1 MEQQGS
7 GAGGR
12 ARVLLASLLVPLA
25 VACAG
30 PTGVRPADVAVYQ
43 KTPSRAYEFVATV
56 RTQQAAPTRNEALA
70 DLRERAAEVGANA
83 VIVSGR
89 GESTGP
95 LRGIAIR
102 VQR

>member
-1 MEQQGS
+1 MRLS
-7 GAGGR
+7 GPGVRRTRSLFGG
-12 ARVLLASLLVPLA
+12 LLALLT

-43 KTPSRAYEFVATV
+43 KTPSKAYEFVATV
-56 RTQQAAPTRNEALA
+56 RTQSAAPTRNEALA

-89 GESTGP
+89 SDTTGP
-95 LRGIAIR
+95 LSGIAIR
-102 VQR
+102 IQR

>member
-1 MEQQGS
+1 MGFFGS
-7 GAGGR
+7 GAR
-12 ARVLLASLLVPLA
+12 CAQVLLVGLLALLA
-25 VACAG
+25 TACAG

-56 RTQQAAPTRNEALA
+56 RTQSVAPTRNEALA

-89 GESTGP
+89 GDATGP
-95 LRGIAIR
+95 LSGIAIR
-102 VQR
+102 IQR